1 MNRRFLY
8 LAILAFLGLSA
19 CNSGPSAPTS
29 DDLTLQFAGSY
40 CSEDGSVSLDLN
52 TEGRYANRRMRR
64 NPFGGKPL
72 AESCEGS
79 FSFVEGE
86 NSWKLVF
93 NKSDKKSNPM
103 LSSCQGEVEVWNAEA
118 GYLVGD
124 SIIVLQDLFDG
135 TEVSNTNCGG

>member
-1 MNRRFLY
+1 MNRSLLY
-8 LAILAFLGLSA
+8 LSILAILGLSA
-19 CNSGPSAPTS
+19 CDSGPQAPTAEE
-29 DDLTLQFAGSY
+29 LTIQFAGSY
-40 CSEDGSVSLDLN
+40 CSADGSVSLDLN
-52 TEGRYANRRMRR
+52 TDGRYANSRRRR

-86 NSWKLVF
+86 NTWKLVF

-103 LSSCQGEVEVWNAEA
+103 ISSCQGEVEVWNAEK

-124 SIIVLQDLFDG
+124 SVVVFQDLFDA
-135 TEVSNTNCGG
+135 TDVSNANCGG